1 MQLPFPNVTGGN
13 SGDDMEKMCG
23 DFNLTRTQRFYGFG
37 ICFGVGF
44 LISFFSTFALFSG
57 GLALFALFFTFGNVV
72 SLIGT
77 GFLIGFVSQFKKMFD
92 ASRWVATCIFLA
104 SLALTLVFAFVV
116 KIAFLTL
123 ILCVFQYLALL
134 WYSISYI
141 PFARDVVKSFFTS
154 CFSK

>member
-13 SGDDMEKMCG
+13 SGDDMEK
-23 DFNLTRTQRFYGFG
+23 
-37 ICFGVGF
+37 
-44 LISFFSTFALFSG
+44 STFALFSG